1 MQAGAKSNADGHF
14 SGITGRPDMAE
25 KVHGNG
31 QVRPEQVAIY
41 VADLARQLK
50 QMAERHD
57 MPELAYLLDLVRAEA
72 ELKSRPEPRPHA

>member
-1 MQAGAKSNADGHF
+1 MQGDAESNPDKDSGGGMGGLGMAD
-14 SGITGRPDMAE
+14 
-25 KVHGNG
+25 KGNG
-31 QVRPEQVAIY
+31 KGQSRPEQVAIY

-72 ELKSRPEPRPHA
+72 ELKSKTEPRAHA

>member
-1 MQAGAKSNADGHF
+1 MGGCGMAD
-14 SGITGRPDMAE
+14 
-25 KVHGNG
+25 KGNGKG

-50 QMAERHD
+50 LMAERHD

>member
-1 MQAGAKSNADGHF
+1 
-14 SGITGRPDMAE
+14 MAE
-25 KVHGNG
+25 KENG
-31 QVRPEQVAIY
+31 KGQSRPEQVAIY

-72 ELKSRPEPRPHA
+72 ELKSKTEPRAHA